1 MPYKQAETVEKP
13 LPKKTQTIF
22 IEKDKLIILIA
33 EDNESNYKL
42 FESILKY
49 DYHLIHAWDG
59 QEAVNMFKEYN
70 PQIIL
75 MDINMPVLNG
85 YEATKKIRK
94 YSAKVP
100 IIAVTAFAYASDE
113 QQVMESGFDG
123 YMPKPINAR
132 QLKAQLTDI
141 MQKRIILL

>member
-1 MPYKQAETVEKP
+1 MFIKSVLIYVFLQILEKNC
-13 LPKKTQTIF
+13 L
-22 IEKDKLIILIA
+22 D
-33 EDNESNYKL
+33 
-42 FESILKY
+42 
-49 DYHLIHAWDG
+49 
-59 QEAVNMFKEYN
+59 AVNMFKEYN

-85 YEATKKIRK
+85 YEATKEIRK